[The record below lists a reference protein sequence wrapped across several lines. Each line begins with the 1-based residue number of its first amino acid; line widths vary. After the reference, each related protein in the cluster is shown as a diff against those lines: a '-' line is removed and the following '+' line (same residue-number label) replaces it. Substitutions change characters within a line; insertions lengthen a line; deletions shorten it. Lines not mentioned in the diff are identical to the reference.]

1 MSISCKKMDIKE
13 KVARVKA
20 EAQKHNA
27 KVVAATKYLDVE
39 GTKKL
44 VEAGINEIGENRSDM
59 FLEKYEALKDYDI
72 KWHFFGVVQSRKVR
86 DLVNRI
92 DCLHT
97 LDRLSIAMEFD
108 KRLEKPL
115 DCFIQVNIS
124 DEPNK
129 SGVTL
134 SKVKPLVKSLAKCQ
148 NIRIIG
154 LMCIA
159 RLTNDEEELARSFKK
174 MQDMK
179 QEVEEMGLDYA
190 PCHELSMGM
199 SNDYKI
205 ALKYGATCIR
215 IGRFFLE

>member
-1 MSISCKKMDIKE
+1 MDIKE
-13 KVARVKA
+13 KVEKVKA
-20 EAQKHNA
+20 EAAKYGA
-27 KVVAATKYLDVE
+27 KVVAATKYLDIE
-39 GTKKL
+39 GTKKII
-44 VEAGINEIGENRSDM
+44 EAGINEIGENRADM

-86 DLVNRI
+86 DLANRI

-115 DCFIQVNIS
+115 DCFVQVNIS

-134 SKVKPLVKSLAKCQ
+134 SKVKPLIKSLAKCSK
-148 NIRIIG
+148 IRVIG

-174 MQDMK
+174 MQEMK
-179 QEVEEMGLDYA
+179 EEVEEMGLDYA

-199 SNDYKI
+199 SNDYRI
-205 ALKYGATCIR
+205 ALQYGSTLIR
-215 IGRFFLE
+215 IGSKFTKYINK

>member
-1 MSISCKKMDIKE
+1 MDIKE
-13 KVARVKA
+13 KVEKVKA
-20 EAQKHNA
+20 EAAKHNA
-27 KVVAATKYLDVE
+27 KVVAATKYLDIE

-44 VEAGINEIGENRSDM
+44 IAAGINEIGENRADM
-59 FLEKYEALKDYDI
+59 FLEKYNALKDYDI

-108 KRLEKPL
+108 KRLDKPL
-115 DCFIQVNIS
+115 DCFIQVNMS

-129 SGVTL
+129 SGVSL
-134 SKVKPLVKSLAKCQ
+134 SKVKPLVKSLAKCTK
-148 NIRIIG
+148 IRIVG

-174 MQDMK
+174 MQEMK
-179 QEVEEMGLDYA
+179 EEVEDMHLDYA

-205 ALKYGATCIR
+205 ALQYGSTLIR
-215 IGRFFLE
+215 IGSAFTKYINN